1 MAWNLWFLEKGV
13 SVTLTLLLKKV
24 MFKGKMSRKWW
35 FSMQNVQKMVI
46 FKAKCP
52 KNIEFQGIFFFAFF
66 AKNSSFADQ
75 YNIDIFEY
83 SDPTNELIWDAFSTN
98 TRSPIS
104 QRVINDWMNESKENS
119 LNLFD
124 DSYSTYF

>member
-1 MAWNLWFLEKGV
+1 
-13 SVTLTLLLKKV
+13 
-24 MFKGKMSRKWW
+24 
-35 FSMQNVQKMVI
+35 MQNVQKMVI

-83 SDPTNELIWDAFSTN
+83 SDPTNELI
-98 TRSPIS
+98 
-104 QRVINDWMNESKENS
+104 
-119 LNLFD
+119 
-124 DSYSTYF
+124 